1 MKFITVGY
9 YNSLVDGILK
19 EKEKQAKSSGH
30 PFDGLTEIEL
40 THEIN
45 KHMVGEWKIK
55 SEQPVKFT
63 KADINSVASGRFYRT
78 TGVKMLMGL
87 LIIILAVAVAM
98 GYIPNMT
105 ALHYNIYYTFCGAI
119 GLGFIYIY
127 SRKQARVRKE
137 LWRQI
142 GREETEEEK

>member
-30 PFDGLTEIEL
+30 PFDGISEGEL
-40 THEIN
+40 TREIN
-45 KHMVGEWKIK
+45 KHIVGEWKIK

-87 LIIILAVAVAM
+87 VIIILAVAVVVK
-98 GYIPNMT
+98 YIPNMT
-105 ALHYNIYYTFCGAI
+105 TLHYNIYYTLCGAVA
-119 GLGFIYIY
+119 LGFIYIY
-127 SRKQARVRKE
+127 SRKQAKIRKD
-137 LWRQI
+137 LWKQI